1 MKKLRINFD
10 KDLKMNLVCGDGGMR
25 PVFENIY
32 FENGIAYA
40 TDAHILVANA
50 LSECTSFSKEDILLL
65 NGKYLHKNDYLYIL
79 AHDIVRIEEDG
90 IVAVQ
95 GVRKTKYYF
104 NVNCGTFP
112 NVASLI
118 KSANENPN
126 VPVEKFAVS
135 LLLLDKLVKGL
146 HEGSKSAF
154 FFKGGLRGII
164 VKNPSMEYNSVGL
177 IMPLTISE
185 YLK

>member
-1 MKKLRINFD
+1 
-10 KDLKMNLVCGDGGMR
+10 MNLICRGDGFR
-25 PVFENIY
+25 PVFDNIY

-40 TDAHILVANA
+40 TDAHILVAND
-50 LSECTSFSKEDILLL
+50 LSECTSFSKEDIPLL
-65 NGKYLHKNDYLYIL
+65 NGKYLHKNDYLSIL
-79 AHDIVRIEEDG
+79 SHDIVKIEEDG

-95 GVRKTKYYF
+95 GARKTKYYF

-112 NVASLI
+112 NAASLI

-126 VPVEKFAVS
+126 VPMEKIAVS
-135 LLLLDKLVKGL
+135 LLLLNKLVKGL

-154 FFKGGLRGII
+154 FFKGDFKGII

-185 YLK
+185 